1 MSPVRVC
8 VMEDEGSSL
17 DRAVGFALSVWI
29 DRLSAGQSLEWEQFA
44 RTGQAIRNSL
54 TRPASDGWDCV
65 FVWDDDAS
73 DALHAIART
82 VDQASPTIA
91 ALSPLVRR
99 LADDAAEP
107 PETFRCVRLR

>member
-29 DRLSAGQSLEWEQFA
+29 DRLSAGQPVEWEQFA
-44 RTGQAIRNSL
+44 RTGHAIRNSL
-54 TRPASDGWDCV
+54 TQTASDGWNCI

-82 VDQASPTIA
+82 IDQAPPPIA
-91 ALSPLVRR
+91 ALSPMVRR
-99 LADDAAEP
+99 FADRAAEP
-107 PETFRCVRLR
+107 QEKFRCVKLG